1 MPALRT
7 YAAAISGLAFTVLA
21 PSAFAACG
29 PTSSASPCN
38 PGSVYS
44 ASPYQTSPQHIRYGQ
59 PYDYLK
65 NITYKQTPNTNVLRI
80 ESGAP
85 VAPLSG
91 APNAFWGG
99 CSNASGA
106 PDMSGV
112 YCGANGA
119 PQMAPPMMAQPRFAP
134 QPRYQGS
141 AYQGRVY
148 GGGQGVTPGH
158 AYVSHNT
165 IVHRVPPVMAPAPT
179 ATPTSSYSSSFTSS
193 TQSGGWSQV
202 SGPTVVD
209 GLMATGVYC
218 KQPDV
223 APAPVMPQQRY
234 QVVRP
239 VIAVR
244 YPVPVALPPVPV
256 ASNVPYCSAPAP
268 RHHAGSS
275 RYGH

>member
-7 YAAAISGLAFTVLA
+7 YAAAVSGLAFTILA

-29 PTSSASPCN
+29 PTQPASMCN

-59 PYDYLK
+59 PYDFLK
-65 NITYKQTPNTNVLRI
+65 NVTYKQTPNTNVLRI

-99 CSNASGA
+99 CSNSSGA
-106 PDMSGV
+106 PTMGNV

-119 PQMAPPMMAQPRFAP
+119 PQMPRPIMQSPVMAKPVM
-134 QPRYQGS
+134 QGP

-148 GGGQGVTPGH
+148 GGDQGITPGH

-165 IVHRVPPVMAPAPT
+165 IVHRVPPVMAPAPVVS
-179 ATPTSSYSSSFTSS
+179 TPSYSSSYTSG

-218 KQPDV
+218 KQPEA
-223 APAPVMPQQRY
+223 APAPVRVQQRY

-268 RHHAGSS
+268 RHHARSS
-275 RYGH
+275 RYGR

>member
-7 YAAAISGLAFTVLA
+7 YAAAFSGLAFTILA

-29 PTSSASPCN
+29 PTQPASMCN
-38 PGSVYS
+38 PSSVYS

-59 PYDYLK
+59 PYDFLK
-65 NITYKQTPNTNVLRI
+65 NVTYKQTPNTNVLRI
-80 ESGAP
+80 ESGAA

-99 CSNASGA
+99 CSNSSGA

-119 PQMAPPMMAQPRFAP
+119 PQMPRPVMAQPVM
-134 QPRYQGS
+134 QGP

-148 GGGQGVTPGH
+148 GGGQGITPGH

-165 IVHRVPPVMAPAPT
+165 IVHRVPPVMAP
-179 ATPTSSYSSSFTSS
+179 TPVVSTPSYSASYTSG
-193 TQSGGWSQV
+193 TQTGGWSKV

-209 GLMATGVYC
+209 GLMATGIYC
-218 KQPDV
+218 KQPQ
-223 APAPVMPQQRY
+223 PAPVQVQQRY

-256 ASNVPYCSAPAP
+256 VSNVPYCAAPAP
-268 RHHAGSS
+268 RHHASSS
-275 RYGH
+275 RYGR

>member
-1 MPALRT
+1 MPALRP
-7 YAAAISGLAFTVLA
+7 YAAALSGLAFTILA

-29 PTSSASPCN
+29 PTQPASMCN

-44 ASPYQTSPQHIRYGQ
+44 ASPYQTSPQRVHYSQ

-65 NITYKQTPNTNVLRI
+65 NVTYKQTPNTNVLRI
-80 ESGAP
+80 ESGAA

-106 PDMSGV
+106 PDMSNV

-119 PQMAPPMMAQPRFAP
+119 PQMPRPMMQRPVMAQPMMQAP
-134 QPRYQGS
+134 

-148 GGGQGVTPGH
+148 GGGQGITPGH

-165 IVHRVPPVMAPAPT
+165 IVHRVPPVMAPAPA
-179 ATPTSSYSSSFTSS
+179 ATSYSSSSSYSTSN
-193 TQSGGWSQV
+193 SGGWKQV

-218 KQPDV
+218 KQPEA
-223 APAPVMPQQRY
+223 APAPVMMQQRY

-268 RHHAGSS
+268 RYHAGSS
-275 RYGH
+275 RYGR